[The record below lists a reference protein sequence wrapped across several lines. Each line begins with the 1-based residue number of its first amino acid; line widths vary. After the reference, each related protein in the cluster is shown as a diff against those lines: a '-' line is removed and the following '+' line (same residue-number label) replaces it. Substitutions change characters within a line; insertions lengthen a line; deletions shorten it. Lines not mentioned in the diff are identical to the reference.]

1 MDGDE
6 GATSTWC
13 RLGIAFL
20 KGKQLLRAPSL
31 LPLPPLP
38 APQLLLLLL
47 PPPPPPSPL
56 LLLPLPRLQLR
67 LRWLPLSRP
76 LALPLPVLLRHV
88 CLPLSRLQCRLW
100 QRLLL
105 LLLRL
110 LQNPL

>member
-20 KGKQLLRAPSL
+20 KGKQLLRAPSF

-38 APQLLLLLL
+38 APQLLLLLLL

-88 CLPLSRLQCRLW
+88 CFCFRGCSVGCGS
-100 QRLLL
+100 L